1 MLFGGVGGV
10 GPREKFERRS
20 RMAVGF
26 KPGAG
31 RKGLGRK
38 FVIESHGNEG
48 KV

>member
-1 MLFGGVGGV
+1 MGW
-10 GPREKFERRS
+10 GPVRS
-20 RMAVGF
+20 LNGEVEWAVGF